1 MTTKHFVVILPDMSR
16 NQLPQLLALT
26 LILIISGLTLSAC
39 QLRPIDA
46 DSDKPLNLNL
56 EGTQPTSQATDR
68 VSDSNTATGDQAGVA
83 DIQKGPTVKTLSDF
97 TPITGDTVQIT
108 TTKGEFR
115 VKLYRDKAPL
125 TTLNFLNLVQ
135 DKFYDGIVFHRVI
148 PGFMAQVGD
157 PLTKDPDQ
165 KSLWG
170 TGGPGYTIADEFG
183 PGLKHDKKGL
193 LSMANAGPNTG
204 GSQIFITFAPQP
216 HLDGVHAVFGEV
228 VSGMEIVDMI
238 TQGDKIISAQV
249 VK

>member
-1 MTTKHFVVILPDMSR
+1 MLFFVGLIVSSLS
-16 NQLPQLLALT
+16 LA
-26 LILIISGLTLSAC
+26 AC
-39 QLRPIDA
+39 QFKPVDIDSNSEIQLKTQLI
-46 DSDKPLNLNL
+46 DSAGND
-56 EGTQPTSQATDR
+56 QDSQAIDNSTSTNPDDQ
-68 VSDSNTATGDQAGVA
+68 VSNP
-83 DIQKGPTVKTLSDF
+83 QKGPAVKTLADL
-97 TPITGDTVQIT
+97 TPITGDIVKLT
-108 TTKGEFR
+108 TTKGEFT

-135 DKFYDGIVFHRVI
+135 DKFYDGLVFHRVI

-157 PLTKDPDQ
+157 PLTKDESQ

-170 TGGPGYTIADEFG
+170 TGGPGYTIADEFD
-183 PGLKHDKKGL
+183 PTLKHDKKGI

-204 GSQIFITFAPQP
+204 GSQIFITYAPQP